1 MLQNAKPVV
10 LLHTKNELS
19 KRNQENNPI
28 YNSSKMFKDEF
39 NQKGERSVH
48 QKLYNIDEN
57 H

>member
-28 YNSSKMFKDEF
+28 YNRLKIKVPQNKF
-39 NQKGERSVH
+39 NKGSD
-48 QKLYNIDEN
+48 QTL
-57 H
+57 